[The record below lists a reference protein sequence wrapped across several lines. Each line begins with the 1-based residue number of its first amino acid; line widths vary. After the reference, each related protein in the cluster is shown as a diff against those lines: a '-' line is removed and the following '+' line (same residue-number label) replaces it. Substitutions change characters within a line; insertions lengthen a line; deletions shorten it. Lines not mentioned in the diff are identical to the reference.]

1 MGYEVEQKL
10 MKNLERKRVHK
21 LLSLKHDEFRRLF
34 LLFSTRLGIVVATI
48 MFGINCFVLGTT
60 HPVTILLGLFGIVL
74 FLLQRFFS
82 QTAQL
87 QRGCFIMMS
96 ALIALVLAVPIL
108 MRNDVSGAFF
118 FMPVTVMMAAFLFDI
133 RAATYVLGIT
143 IAYNVLFTA
152 GWLSTAFGLEL
163 TLLHNSPW
171 ASALDRMISCVA
183 AFLVSMG
190 FLRLKKDHEEMI
202 MQQHEELALQKTL
215 NSLGTMANG
224 IAHELNNPLAIA
236 QGAHYILK
244 KLAKDHSEW
253 EKWLKSSESALDR
266 MAAVVRAMEVFSG
279 RLNDDD
285 VVRLQPRAFIEAKL
299 QSFESEQK
307 LPPGLMSWELAPEG
321 DILMRETHLN
331 VILQNL
337 LINAWEAAQKMEQPR
352 ITVRTWTTSQHY
364 CLELSNSARPVD
376 PDTLDKLF
384 DPFFTTKN
392 IGDGPGL
399 GLTVVYG
406 LVGNYGGLIAAD
418 YKDSRFVVSLS
429 FPRYDALKDVA

>member
-1 MGYEVEQKL
+1 
-10 MKNLERKRVHK
+10 MKSLERKRIHK

-34 LLFSTRLGIVVATI
+34 LLFSTRLGIAVATF
-48 MFGINCFVLGTT
+48 MFGTNCFVLGPT
-60 HPVTILLGLFGIVL
+60 HSVTILIGLFGIVL
-74 FLLQRFFS
+74 FVLQRFFS
-82 QTAQL
+82 QAAQL

-96 ALIALVLAVPIL
+96 ALIALVLAVPLL
-108 MRNDVSGAFF
+108 MGHDLSGAFF
-118 FMPVTVMMAAFLFDI
+118 FMPVTIMMAAFLFDI
-133 RAATYVLGIT
+133 RAATYVLGIML
-143 IAYNVLFTA
+143 IYNGLFTA
-152 GWLSTAFGLEL
+152 GWLSTAFDWDF
-163 TLLHNSPW
+163 TLLHVTPW
-171 ASALDRMISCVA
+171 ASALDRMVACVA

-190 FLRLKKDHEEMI
+190 FLQLKKEHEEMI

-244 KLAKDHSEW
+244 KLAKDQSEW
-253 EKWLKSSESALDR
+253 QKWLKSSENALER
-266 MAAVVRAMEVFSG
+266 MAAIVRAMEVFSG
-279 RLNDDD
+279 RLNAEDA
-285 VVRLQPRAFIEAKL
+285 VRLEPRSFIEAKL
-299 QSFESEQK
+299 KSFESELK
-307 LPPGLMSWELAPEG
+307 IPAGLLTWDLAPEG

-337 LINAWEAAQKMEQPR
+337 LINAWEASQKMEQPR
-352 ITVRTWTTSQHY
+352 ITLRSWTSSQYY
-364 CLELSNSARPVD
+364 CLEISNSARPVD

-384 DPFFTTKN
+384 DPFFTTKT

>member
-1 MGYEVEQKL
+1 
-10 MKNLERKRVHK
+10 MKNLERKRIHK

-34 LLFSTRLGIVVATI
+34 LLFSTRLGIAVATF
-48 MFGINCFVLGTT
+48 MFGINCFVLGPT
-60 HPVTILLGLFGIVL
+60 HSVTILLGLFGVLL

-82 QTAQL
+82 LAAQL
-87 QRGCFIMMS
+87 KRGCFILMS

-108 MRNDVSGAFF
+108 MGNDLSGAFF
-118 FMPVTVMMAAFLFDI
+118 FMPVAIMMAAFLFDI
-133 RAATYVLGIT
+133 RAATYVLAIM
-143 IAYNVLFTA
+143 IIYNGLFTA
-152 GWLSTAFGLEL
+152 GWLSAAFGWDVA
-163 TLLHNSPW
+163 LLHNRPW
-171 ASALDRMISCVA
+171 ASALDRMVACVA

-190 FLRLKKDHEEMI
+190 FLQLKKEHEEII
-202 MQQHEELALQKTL
+202 MRQNEELALQKTL

-244 KLAKDHSEW
+244 KLAKDQSEW
-253 EKWLKSSESALDR
+253 QKWLKSSENALER
-266 MAAVVRAMEVFSG
+266 MAAIVRAMEVFSG
-279 RLNDDD
+279 RLSAEDA
-285 VVRLQPRAFIEAKL
+285 VRLKPRSFIDAKL
-299 QSFESEQK
+299 MSFESEQK
-307 LPPGLMSWELAPEG
+307 IPAGLLTWDLAPDG

-352 ITVRTWTTSQHY
+352 ITLRSWTSSQYY
-364 CLELSNSARPVD
+364 CLEISNSARPVD

-384 DPFFTTKN
+384 DPFFTTKT

>member
-1 MGYEVEQKL
+1 
-10 MKNLERKRVHK
+10 MKNLERKRIHK

-34 LLFSTRLGIVVATI
+34 LLFSTRLGIAVATF
-48 MFGINCFVLGTT
+48 MFGINCFVLGPT
-60 HPVTILLGLFGIVL
+60 HSVTILLGLFGIVL
-74 FLLQRFFS
+74 FVLQRFFS
-82 QTAQL
+82 QAAQL
-87 QRGCFIMMS
+87 QRGCFITMS
-96 ALIALVLAVPIL
+96 ALIALVLAVPLL
-108 MRNDVSGAFF
+108 MGHDLSGAFF
-118 FMPVTVMMAAFLFDI
+118 FMPVAIMMAAFLFDI
-133 RAATYVLGIT
+133 RAATYVLAIML
-143 IAYNVLFTA
+143 IYNGLFTA
-152 GWLSTAFGLEL
+152 GWLSAAFGWDVA
-163 TLLHNSPW
+163 LLHNSPW
-171 ASALDRMISCVA
+171 ASALDRMVACVA

-190 FLRLKKDHEEMI
+190 FLQLKKKHEEMI

-244 KLAKDHSEW
+244 KLAKDQSEW
-253 EKWLKSSESALDR
+253 QKWLKSSENALER
-266 MAAVVRAMEVFSG
+266 MAAIVRAMEVFSG
-279 RLNDDD
+279 RLSAEDA
-285 VVRLQPRAFIEAKL
+285 VRLKPRSFIEAKL
-299 QSFESEQK
+299 KSFESEQK
-307 LPPGLMSWELAPEG
+307 IPAGLLTWDLAQEG

-352 ITVRTWTTSQHY
+352 ITLRSWTSSQY
-364 CLELSNSARPVD
+364 YGLEISNSARPVD

-384 DPFFTTKN
+384 DPFFTTKT

>member
-1 MGYEVEQKL
+1 
-10 MKNLERKRVHK
+10 MKNLERNRIHK

-34 LLFSTRLGIVVATI
+34 LVFSTRLGIAVATF
-48 MFGINCFVLGTT
+48 MFGINCFVLGVT
-60 HPVTILLGLFGIVL
+60 HPVTILLGLFGTVL
-74 FLLQRFFS
+74 FVLQRFFS
-82 QTAQL
+82 HAAQL
-87 QRGCFIMMS
+87 QRGCFILMS
-96 ALIALVLAVPIL
+96 ALIALVLAVPLL
-108 MRNDVSGAFF
+108 MGHDLSGAFF
-118 FMPVTVMMAAFLFDI
+118 FMPVAIMMAAFLFDI
-133 RAATYVLGIT
+133 RAATYVLAIML
-143 IAYNVLFTA
+143 IYNGLFTG
-152 GWLSTAFGLEL
+152 GWLSAAFGWEVA
-163 TLLHNSPW
+163 LLHDKPW
-171 ASALDRMISCVA
+171 ASALDRMVSCVA

-190 FLRLKKDHEEMI
+190 FLQLKKDHEEMI

-253 EKWLKSSESALDR
+253 DKWLKSSESALDR

-279 RLNDDD
+279 RLNAEDA
-285 VVRLQPRAFIEAKL
+285 VRLEPGAVIEAKIK
-299 QSFESEQK
+299 SFASEQQI
-307 LPPGLMSWELAPEG
+307 PAGIFSWELASEG
-321 DILMRETHLN
+321 DILMREAHLH

-352 ITVRTWTTSQHY
+352 IMLRTWTTSQHY
-364 CLELSNSARPVD
+364 CLELSNSARPLD
-376 PDTLDKLF
+376 ADTLNKLF
-384 DPFFTTKN
+384 DPFFTTKKV
-392 IGDGPGL
+392 GDGPGL

>member
-1 MGYEVEQKL
+1 MV
-10 MKNLERKRVHK
+10 
-21 LLSLKHDEFRRLF
+21 
-34 LLFSTRLGIVVATI
+34 
-48 MFGINCFVLGTT
+48 
-60 HPVTILLGLFGIVL
+60 
-74 FLLQRFFS
+74 
-82 QTAQL
+82 
-87 QRGCFIMMS
+87 
-96 ALIALVLAVPIL
+96 
-108 MRNDVSGAFF
+108 
-118 FMPVTVMMAAFLFDI
+118 
-133 RAATYVLGIT
+133 
-143 IAYNVLFTA
+143 
-152 GWLSTAFGLEL
+152 
-163 TLLHNSPW
+163 
-171 ASALDRMISCVA
+171 SCVA
-183 AFLVSMG
+183 GFLVSMG

-253 EKWLKSSESALDR
+253 DKWLKSSEGALER

-279 RLNDDD
+279 RLNAEDA
-285 VVRLQPRAFIEAKL
+285 VRLEPRAFIEAKL
-299 QSFESEQK
+299 KSFESEQK
-307 LPPGLMSWELAPEG
+307 IPAGLMSWELANEG

-337 LINAWEAAQKMEQPR
+337 LINAWEAAQKMERPH
-352 ITVRTWTTSQHY
+352 ITLRTWTTSQHY
-364 CLELSNSARPVD
+364 CLELSNSAQPVD
-376 PDTLDKLF
+376 ADTLDKLF